1 MQNIADLVS
10 LADARDV
17 ISLHSIYF
25 FTQKI
30 QQKSPVTCHTKKLFR
45 LMHECVSYKLQDMK
59 NENTGRGIFILVVC
73 VFAVENIKLLSYTTS
88 SS

>member
-1 MQNIADLVS
+1 
-10 LADARDV
+10 
-17 ISLHSIYF
+17 
-25 FTQKI
+25 
-30 QQKSPVTCHTKKLFR
+30 
-45 LMHECVSYKLQDMK
+45 MHECVSYKLQDMK